1 MEKNPKDQKPG
12 ASNEKKD
19 YSTAILDRK
28 KAPNRLMVEE
38 GIGQSDD
45 NR

>member
-1 MEKNPKDQKPG
+1 MESKPKD
-12 ASNEKKD
+12 EKKD
-19 YSTAILDRK
+19 YTTAILDRK

-38 GIGQSDD
+38 GTGQSED